1 MKIKNQIRIYFST
14 TVITLTVL
22 SSIIIYILFSEYR
35 EEEFQQRQKEKIQYT
50 LGLIA
55 EYKELSENLSAI
67 MDKHTIHDFYD
78 EKMLIYDRHKQLVY
92 KSVDDLPI
100 RNAHQIL
107 NSLSP
112 AHQWIE
118 TKEDQYDVVGVYLE
132 SEHKHFYAISK
143 AYDAF
148 GYSKLNF
155 LQNALIIIS
164 LFITAIV
171 LLLSQYLSTRIS
183 KPITRLAEKINDFD
197 INEQKFKKLE
207 LDTSSHEL
215 RYLTDKF
222 NQLIARTKDI
232 FSFQKHAAQ
241 HISHELKTPIA
252 ILVSE
257 LERALSQSDIAV
269 KDKVIESQIV
279 NAKSLADIITVL
291 LEISKIE
298 SGRKLAVSTLRLDEV
313 IFTSLE
319 ELTILHPN
327 FRFEISFEPDNFKES
342 QLKLNANEL
351 LIKQAVLNV
360 MNNCIAHSSVPQAK
374 IIFNCSDPNEIKI
387 LFINTGKPIK
397 EEDKKYLFQHFF
409 KGSNN
414 QGPTGFGLGL
424 VLTQKI
430 VHLHQGTISYSNPS
444 ENQNIFEIRFPIAP
458 LKPDHTPARLSPPS

>member
-1 MKIKNQIRIYFST
+1 T
-14 TVITLTVL
+14 TVIALTAL

-155 LQNALIIIS
+155 LQNALIVIS

-222 NQLIARTKDI
+222 NQLIAR
-232 FSFQKHAAQ
+232 
-241 HISHELKTPIA
+241 
-252 ILVSE
+252 
-257 LERALSQSDIAV
+257 
-269 KDKVIESQIV
+269 
-279 NAKSLADIITVL
+279 
-291 LEISKIE
+291 
-298 SGRKLAVSTLRLDEV
+298 
-313 IFTSLE
+313 
-319 ELTILHPN
+319 
-327 FRFEISFEPDNFKES
+327 
-342 QLKLNANEL
+342 
-351 LIKQAVLNV
+351 
-360 MNNCIAHSSVPQAK
+360 
-374 IIFNCSDPNEIKI
+374 
-387 LFINTGKPIK
+387 
-397 EEDKKYLFQHFF
+397 
-409 KGSNN
+409 
-414 QGPTGFGLGL
+414 
-424 VLTQKI
+424 
-430 VHLHQGTISYSNPS
+430 
-444 ENQNIFEIRFPIAP
+444 
-458 LKPDHTPARLSPPS
+458 